1 MAIGGC
7 SPLRFLAIA
16 STVIFCMQPVDAF
29 EMLELYRFDNQEV
42 SEFSARCVD
51 GSPSGFYFEPGL
63 QSRKRGFYF
72 KGGGLCASKESCQA
86 RTESDLG
93 SSNSWASAMSG
104 FGLVSSN
111 ASENNGVCMWNHVY
125 LSYCSG
131 DMHYGQQTQPYSSGH
146 LTVVAVHAQLR
157 KVNNLNGFNPC
168 GFAGSIPVDFSG

>member
-16 STVIFCMQPVDAF
+16 STVIFCTQPVDVF
-29 EMLELYRFDNQEV
+29 WMLELYRFDNQEV

-125 LSYCSG
+125 LSWRHALWPANAAIFLWPLDRRCRPRTAAESP
-131 DMHYGQQTQPYSSGH
+131 QPQRPHRLRDGFPDNSC
-146 LTVVAVHAQLR
+146 VAR
-157 KVNNLNGFNPC
+157 
-168 GFAGSIPVDFSG
+168 